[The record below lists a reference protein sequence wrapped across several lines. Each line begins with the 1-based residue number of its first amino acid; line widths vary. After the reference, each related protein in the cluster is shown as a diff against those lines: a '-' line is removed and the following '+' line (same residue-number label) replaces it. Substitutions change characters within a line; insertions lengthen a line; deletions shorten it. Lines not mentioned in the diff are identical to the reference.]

1 MEAAACATGMRQ
13 AFLAFDLIAAL
24 ANVQL
29 ELANMFKN
37 GDLQSMWE
45 VARQTDL
52 TFNMVGGHA
61 GFDGW

>member
-1 MEAAACATGMRQ
+1 MRQ